1 MMVFKL
7 SYRISE
13 VQELVD
19 IAPVYPQFHPWLLC
33 LLLHYIWG
41 TEKKKKRFWDSNLR
55 IAGSMNCMLSLMAT
69 WLHCSELHRD
79 QPARNYQNAGKREW
93 EWRWLAV

>member
-7 SYRISE
+7 SYRILE
-13 VQELVD
+13 VQELVG

-41 TEKKKKRFWDSNLR
+41 TEKKKKKVLGLKPENR
-55 IAGSMNCMLSLMAT
+55 
-69 WLHCSELHRD
+69 WLHELYAFPHG
-79 QPARNYQNAGKREW
+79 Y
-93 EWRWLAV
+93 LAPLF